1 MKARWYILA
10 LVLGCTAFA
19 AHAQAEVRD
28 QRRTLIGSEILGRGG
43 LVTFNVEH
51 FLTPKFGLGAG
62 ILAAGN
68 SDGGVF
74 ILPLYISFVP
84 GDVHS
89 VYTGAGL
96 SIFNGTAFGSDSET
110 FRTFTLSVGYQFHSS
125 DGLFVRP
132 LFTLMS
138 APDEGDSAFIWPGMT
153 IGGSF

>member
-1 MKARWYILA
+1 MKAHWYILA
-10 LVLGCTAFA
+10 LLLGCTAFA
-19 AHAQAEVRD
+19 THAQAEVRD
-28 QRRTLIGSEILGRGG
+28 ERRTLIGSEILGRGG

-51 FLTPKFGLGAG
+51 FLVPSFGLGAG
-62 ILAAGN
+62 LLAAGN

-74 ILPLYISFVP
+74 ILPLYISFVS

-96 SIFNGTAFGSDSET
+96 SIFRGTDFGTNSDT
-110 FRTFTLSVGYQFHSS
+110 VRIFTLSVGYQFHANS
-125 DGLFVRP
+125 GLFVRP

-138 APDEGDSAFIWPGMT
+138 APDEEDGAFIWPGMT